1 MQKQKLFA
9 PLPANDWELTGQST
23 HVLLLDA
30 PTTAEYLPS
39 LHSVQPA
46 LPRSALNLPAT
57 HRVHAPTPG
66 AAVLRSRLPPKL
78 RVAPAMHVHSVLP
91 AAESEFA
98 LQSSQILDARTEEN
112 FPGAQSEHG
121 SVPPT
126 DDLNLPAAQSTHS
139 ADPVDALYFPASH
152 AEHASCTPVYP
163 ALQTHSLLPAS
174 ACESKG
180 HSWQRRAAKTL
191 ENSPAGHISQG
202 PDPTLFLYLP
212 GVHAEH
218 EPPVPVYPASH
229 LQAVLPA
236 SELE

>member
-112 FPGAQSEHG
+112 FPGAQSEHELEPTVALKEPG
-121 SVPPT
+121 RQSMHGPPFGP
-126 DDLNLPAAQSTHS
+126 DVPAAQGTGN
-139 ADPVDALYFPASH
+139 A
-152 AEHASCTPVYP
+152 
-163 ALQTHSLLPAS
+163 
-174 ACESKG
+174 
-180 HSWQRRAAKTL
+180 
-191 ENSPAGHISQG
+191 
-202 PDPTLFLYLP
+202 
-212 GVHAEH
+212 
-218 EPPVPVYPASH
+218 
-229 LQAVLPA
+229 
-236 SELE
+236 